1 MKLKSWMVAAAV
13 VVLIFGGIGATMA
26 FNLWKTSSSKEPAKY
41 AKGEFAGQYNPGDIR
56 GSYSFGDIRNSF
68 DVPVNVLGEAFG
80 IDKGED
86 LESFQVKE
94 LESIYENLEAEGL
107 HIGTDSV
114 RLFVAYYKDLPYT
127 PEESTVMPKSAVFQL
142 ERLGTLSAG
151 ALDDLNNRMVD
162 LSEVETGNPSAAV
175 SGTGGSETGGV
186 GEEGHD
192 EGTEYMVRGQTT
204 FGEILQWGVKKED
217 IEAVLGM
224 KAGIPGAVI
233 RDYAQQNE
241 LQFSTIK
248 SKLQELVDRVK

>member
-114 RLFVAYYKDLPYT
+114 RLFVAYYSDLPYT
-127 PEESTVMPKSAVFQL
+127 PEESTVMPKSAVVQL
-142 ERLGTLSAG
+142 ERLGTLSAEALSDLKKRVVEVPG
-151 ALDDLNNRMVD
+151 A
-162 LSEVETGNPSAAV
+162 ETRSSSTAV
-175 SGTGGSETGGV
+175 SEAGTGPKEER
-186 GEEGHD
+186 EEGHD

-204 FGEILQWGVKKED
+204 FGEILQWGVKRED

-224 KAGIPGAVI
+224 KAGSSGAVI

-241 LQFSTIK
+241 LQFSTLK
-248 SKLQELVDRVK
+248 LKLQELVDRVK